1 MEGKAL
7 DYLEI
12 EGGSPLCGEV
22 RIQGSKNA
30 ALPILSA
37 ALLNPGITVLKNCP
51 DISDVSAMLEILE
64 GYGCVT
70 GREKGILFLDASEL
84 RPGQAKKECAGKMRS
99 SIMLLGSLL
108 GRLGEVYLPY
118 PGGCVIGRRPIDLHL
133 WALRQMGAEVWE
145 EEEGLRAV
153 CAKPKAA
160 ELRLPFPSVGA
171 TENIL
176 LLAACAEGA
185 TVLHNAAREPE
196 ITELC
201 RFLRSMGAKITGAGT
216 GTITVTGKRRL
227 HDTEFSV
234 MPDRIVAGTYM
245 LLAACA
251 GGKIRIENPPAGH
264 GSLLGRLGEVYL
276 PYPGGCV
283 IGRRPIDLHLWALR
297 QMGAE
302 VWEEEEGLR
311 AVCAKPKAAEL
322 RLPFPS
328 VGATENILLLAACA
342 EGATVLHNAAREPE
356 ITELCRFLR
365 SMGAKITGAG
375 TGTITV
381 TGKRR
386 LHDTEFSVMPDRI
399 VAGTY
404 MLLAACAGGKI
415 RIENPPA
422 GQLGIVKNV
431 LGRMGVR
438 CESFSDSLF
447 LWSPARTKGG
457 VRVTTQPYPG
467 FPTDLQSPLMAALCF
482 SEGESVIEETIFEAR
497 FKIAEELMRMGAD
510 VSVEGRRAVIRGKRC
525 LEGADLTARELRGG
539 AALCIAA
546 AAAEGRSRISQY
558 QYIARGYEN
567 IIRDLQDLG
576 VVIHC
581 I

>member
-70 GREKGILFLDASEL
+70 GREKGILFLDVSEL

-160 ELRLPFPSVGA
+160 ELSLPFPSVGA

-176 LLAACAEGA
+176 LLAVCAEGV

-216 GTITVTGKRRL
+216 GTITV
-227 HDTEFSV
+227 
-234 MPDRIVAGTYM
+234 A
-245 LLAACA
+245 
-251 GGKIRIENPPAGH
+251 
-264 GSLLGRLGEVYL
+264 
-276 PYPGGCV
+276 
-283 IGRRPIDLHLWALR
+283 
-297 QMGAE
+297 
-302 VWEEEEGLR
+302 
-311 AVCAKPKAAEL
+311 
-322 RLPFPS
+322 
-328 VGATENILLLAACA
+328 
-342 EGATVLHNAAREPE
+342 
-356 ITELCRFLR
+356 
-365 SMGAKITGAG
+365 
-375 TGTITV
+375 
-381 TGKRR
+381 GKRR

-422 GQLGIVKNV
+422 GQLGAVKNV

-438 CESFSDSLF
+438 CESLSDSLF